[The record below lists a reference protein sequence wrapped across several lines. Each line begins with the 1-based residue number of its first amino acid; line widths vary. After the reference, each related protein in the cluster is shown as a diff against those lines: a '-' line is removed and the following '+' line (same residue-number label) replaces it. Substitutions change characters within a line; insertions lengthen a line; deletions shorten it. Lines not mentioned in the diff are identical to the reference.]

1 MESLIV
7 RAIGSRI
14 MDNYIKPLGVK
25 KQLNP
30 SNSLYLLWINIS
42 KEQLLDKLL
51 IFIKVVVEYAFG
63 MHIGYA
69 IGWLIGL
76 YVGHSYVEYF
86 EPVYLDDLSQLSSL
100 LSYWRSMPYIFARY
114 GAMIGVAIG
123 VIAIAIINNNLLNQ
137 RVTSLYKEGI
147 TNSND
152 IARHLCESVGQI
164 ERKINRLVKKG
175 RISQTTILEGN

>member
-1 MESLIV
+1 VADCRKESFIV

-14 MDNYIKPLGVK
+14 MESYIKPLGVK
-25 KQLNP
+25 KQFDP
-30 SNSLYLLWINIS
+30 SNYLYLLWINIS
-42 KEQLLDKLL
+42 KEQLFDRLL

-69 IGWLIGL
+69 IGWVIGL
-76 YVGHSYVEYF
+76 YAGHSYVEH
-86 EPVYLDDLSQLSSL
+86 
-100 LSYWRSMPYIFARY
+100 SYWRSMPDIFSRH

-123 VIAIAIINNNLLNQ
+123 VIAIAVINNKLLNQ

-147 TNSND
+147 TNSNN
-152 IARHLCESVGQI
+152 IARLLGESVGQI
-164 ERKINRLVKKG
+164 ERKINRLVKEG